1 MIMIINIISVII
13 LNIFV
18 IIIILIIIKINV
30 VLPYLLDYLV
40 QRLPAY
46 DPISQCISA
55 WSRQEL
61 KSILEMSKRVWWW
74 IHDLPLEIMTMIMM
88 IYMSIIMIYRYGQ
101 FWYWCD
107 DDDDDDER
115 HYINVSVD
123 TIISL
128 NPVDSISRPPT
139 IRFALYFIIMNEW
152 MNDDDEL

>member
-88 IYMSIIMIYRYGQ
+88 IYMSIIMIYRYEQ
-101 FWYWCD
+101 FWYWL
-107 DDDDDDER
+107 R
-115 HYINVSVD
+115 WWWWWKTLY

-139 IRFALYFIIMNEW
+139 IRFTLYFIIMNEW
-152 MNDDDEL
+152 MNDDEL